1 MRSRPVP
8 PWLRIDVTLR
18 GSLPYDSPIPLPA
31 PARWRRWTA
40 EVADRLGPL
49 LPIDS
54 DMDEHGLRV
63 LSSRSEPEAH
73 LHCHPNG
80 QLFLSQVELSAWQS
94 IDLPRHWDDPER
106 PVDPEPDEQLFD
118 LADRVRQALQAWA
131 HCLPYLHSA

>member
-1 MRSRPVP
+1 
-8 PWLRIDVTLR
+8 
-18 GSLPYDSPIPLPA
+18 
-31 PARWRRWTA
+31 
-40 EVADRLGPL
+40 
-49 LPIDS
+49 
-54 DMDEHGLRV
+54 MDEHGLRV